1 MVNNILSEMAE
12 HAGIET
18 GRAVKDRPVDLSK
31 HKFETDAAGRFV
43 CTWPTD
49 GVRMIA
55 EAPERKRLE
64 FWILLSVQY
73 RTEDAMPRALIT
85 KKRLNLRSVSGS
97 AEVVRFLKGQVERD
111 WAGRLEI
118 LSNLVDENYSAG
130 EPMVW
135 LPDVTDPGPVA
146 YLADPLL
153 ELNEHNILF
162 AAGGSTKS
170 FLALAMCISY
180 AAGKSVVPG
189 VQVLSQGKALYLDWE
204 TSEESARRRFTQF
217 AQHQQRVAY
226 KRMQAPLSDVGDELE
241 QLIRAE
247 KFGLVVCDSASMA
260 SGGEIMDEASVARFF
275 MTCRSF
281 KTTILTLAHVPK
293 NSERSS
299 PIGSVYWFNQARVV
313 WELSKDQLEGDSI
326 VRLDLVQHKANND
339 RVHTPFSLELDFSG
353 PQVVYRRADAGA
365 ANEEHLPL
373 PSRIQRWLMLEGRKA
388 TAVEIAEAMDKPL
401 PHVIRALKAGDGK
414 MFGHD
419 DAKRDRLWWVLIATD
434 NKNYSHGNNGY
445 YHAPSPY
452 GGEGGNG
459 VHSLE
464 SDKEKKRQQPKVDTT
479 HIKADREEDA
489 PAW

>member
-1 MVNNILSEMAE
+1 MADDFLSDLAE
-12 HAGIET
+12 KAGIET
-18 GRAVKDRPVDLSK
+18 GRAVKDKPVDLSK

-43 CTWPTD
+43 CTWPSD

-135 LPDVTDPGPVA
+135 LPDVVDPGPVA

-153 ELNEHNILF
+153 ERNEHNILF

-170 FLALAMCISY
+170 FLALAMCVSF
-180 AAGKSVVPG
+180 ASGKSVVPG
-189 VQVLSQGKALYLDWE
+189 VKMLGQGNALYLDWE
-204 TSEESARRRFTQF
+204 TSKESTRRRFTQF
-217 AQHQQRVAY
+217 AQTQRVAY

-293 NSERSS
+293 NAERSS

-353 PQVVYRRADAGA
+353 AQVVYRRADAGA

-373 PSRIQRWLMLEGRKA
+373 PSRILRWLMLEGRKA
-388 TAVEIAEAMDKPL
+388 TAAEIAEAMGKPL
-401 PHVIRALKAGDGK
+401 PHIIRALKVGDEK
-414 MFGHD
+414 MFGND
-419 DAKRDRLWWVLIATD
+419 KAKRDRLWWALITTD
-434 NKNYSHGNNGY
+434 NKSYSHGNNGY
-445 YHAPSPY
+445 YHDPSPFRR
-452 GGEGGNG
+452 EGVNETN
-459 VHSLE
+459 SLE
-464 SDKEKKRQQPKVDTT
+464 GDKGTQRQQPKVDTER
-479 HIKADREEDA
+479 IKADREEDA

>member
-1 MVNNILSEMAE
+1 MADDFLSDLAE
-12 HAGIET
+12 KAGIET
-18 GRAVKDRPVDLSK
+18 GRAVKDKPVDLSK

-43 CTWPTD
+43 CTWPSD

-135 LPDVTDPGPVA
+135 LPDVVDPGPVA

-153 ELNEHNILF
+153 ERNEHNILF

-170 FLALAMCISY
+170 FLALAMCVSF
-180 AAGKSVVPG
+180 ASGKSVVPG
-189 VQVLSQGKALYLDWE
+189 VKMLGQGNALYLDWE
-204 TSEESARRRFTQF
+204 TSKESTRRRFTQF
-217 AQHQQRVAY
+217 AQTQRVAY

-293 NSERSS
+293 NAERSS

-313 WELSKDQLEGDSI
+313 WELGKDQLEGDSI
-326 VRLDLVQHKANND
+326 VRLDLQQHKANND
-339 RVHTPFSLELDFSG
+339 QVHKPFSLELDFSS
-353 PQVVYRRADAGA
+353 PQIIYRAVASGA
-365 ANEEHLPL
+365 ADETRLPL
-373 PSRIQRWLMLEGRKA
+373 ASRIDRWLSTEGKA
-388 TAVEIAEAMDKPL
+388 TAVEIAEALGKPL
-401 PHVIRALKAGDGK
+401 NQVLNTLKHGEGK
-414 MFGHD
+414 MFRNDG
-419 DAKRDRLWWVLIATD
+419 AKRDRIWYPLIHTVNND
-434 NKNYSHGNNGY
+434 YSHVNNDYSHG
-445 YHAPSPY
+445 HSPLR
-452 GGEGGNG
+452 GESGPIHN
-459 VHSLE
+459 SLE
-464 SDKEKKRQQPKVDTT
+464 KPKQTPKVDTER
-479 HIKADREEDA
+479 IKADREDDA